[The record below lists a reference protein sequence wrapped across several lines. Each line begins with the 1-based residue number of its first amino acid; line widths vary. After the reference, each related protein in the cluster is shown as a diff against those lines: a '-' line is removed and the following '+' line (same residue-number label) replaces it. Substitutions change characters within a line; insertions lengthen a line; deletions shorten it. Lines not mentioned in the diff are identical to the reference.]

1 MYYKDGARRVVVVFS
16 RLSLTR
22 TLLVMLVAPKEMIL
36 SDDIGG
42 GGGGGVSF
50 TAMIVDCTT
59 VSVISPT
66 GVLHLVDY
74 SSSSDSDPS
83 KDSIPVAPELP
94 LVSPFLCTDD
104 TQRKLRRL
112 ESFAERRLGFR
123 QLMKLMA
130 EVYCPRNE
138 IQKMESELWN
148 LTVKNNDLAAYTK
161 RFQEHTMLYTK
172 MVLNKEDRVE
182 KFIGGPPDNIQGNV
196 IAAKLTRLQDAVRIA
211 NNLMDQKLKGYAV
224 KNVEN
229 KRKFDTAR
237 RTTVDSNHHSKDRML
252 EDRMW
257 QEPTRL
263 ATMKGECLI
272 DHYLSATSV
281 NLIMK
286 GHAL

>member
-1 MYYKDGARRVVVVFS
+1 MEEALAAYEEARAANALEAENGDGGNKNGGNGNDGNGNGRNENLNENGRGDRHVTRECTYQDFMKCQPLTFKGTKGVF
-16 RLSLTR
+16 RLTR
-22 TLLVMLVAPKEMIL
+22 WFEKMEIVFHISNCPEKYQVKYAT
-36 SDDIGG
+36 
-42 GGGGGVSF
+42 F
-50 TAMIVDCTT
+50 T
-59 VSVISPT
+59 
-66 GVLHLVDY
+66 VLNSAL
-74 SSSSDSDPS
+74 
-83 KDSIPVAPELP
+83 
-94 LVSPFLCTDD
+94 TW
-104 TQRKLRRL
+104 
-112 ESFAERRLGFR
+112 
-123 QLMKLMA
+123 
-130 EVYCPRNE
+130 NE